1 MTLAGG
7 VAPPVVV
14 LCPPLAPDT
23 APPAWSADLAAAL
36 QRAGIPVL
44 APTAAAPQAA
54 TSAPPAPPGTDAP
67 TAADER
73 LAIAGW
79 VADQAVAITAS
90 ARGVPLILV
99 AVGQAT
105 RGLPALGLSQ
115 RAARH
120 NVIGYVLV
128 DGGPPPANRSGV
140 DWPDAPVLYVVSPD
154 GPAAGLSAAHLRGWV
169 TVQSDPVEAIV
180 AHARVWPDPVP

>member
-1 MTLAGG
+1 MTLAGAF
-7 VAPPVVV
+7 APPVVV

-44 APTAAAPQAA
+44 APTAAA
-54 TSAPPAPPGTDAP
+54 APPAAAEPPAAP
-67 TAADER
+67 GSAAPAGVDER

-79 VADQAVAITAS
+79 VADQAITITAS
-90 ARGVPLILV
+90 APDAPLLLV

-120 NVIGYVLV
+120 NVVAYVLV
-128 DGGPPPANRSGV
+128 DGAPPPAGRSGV
-140 DWPDAPVLYVVSPD
+140 DWPDAPVLYVVSPE
-154 GPAAGLSAAHLRGWV
+154 GPDAGLVAAGLRGWV
-169 TVQSDPVEAIV
+169 TVHGDPVDAIV
-180 AHARVWPDPVP
+180 SHARA